1 MKPFHNLN
9 ECFGQPLPD
18 RFDNHLRNPAVICL
32 GNTAANAAHGIA
44 VAAQGNCQ
52 PHIFGRNFLKQFRNR
67 ADLKLHLQSQRLKP
81 CRR

>member
-1 MKPFHNLN
+1 MKLIHNLN
-9 ECFGQPLPD
+9 ECIGQPLPD
-18 RFDNHLRNPAVICL
+18 RFDDRLRNPAVISL
-32 GNTAANAAHGIA
+32 GNAAGNAAHGIA

-52 PHIFGRNFLKQFRNR
+52 PDIFGRNLLKQFRNR